1 MMKRSFLLSLAALL
15 LSACSLQLNSQYG
28 LRIAP
33 AEKGPRG
40 TLRVPSSVAATPAT
54 ATPLG
59 TEGLEGAATSVEA
72 HNTFEALTD
81 DFHAAEVA
89 VSPQPEEV
97 PEGTAVGT
105 YFEVTNVEAAAAEL
119 PVDEPLATATP
130 PRSEPN
136 MLTAWLMWGI
146 PVVLMLTG
154 LGFLLNFGLH
164 WYYLGKQRRANS
176 ATFIWALTL
185 AGYVAVG
192 LLRFLKL
199 GLLALLVFL
208 IALIPLMVIQ
218 LIRAVKDAIL
228 LNKIS
233 TRKARR
239 SARTRG
245 SSI

>member
-1 MMKRSFLLSLAALL
+1 MMNRSFLLSLAVLL

-40 TLRVPSSVAATPAT
+40 TLRVPSAVAATPPT
-54 ATPLG
+54 AAPLG
-59 TEGLEGAATSVEA
+59 VERLEGAATSVAA
-72 HNTFEALTD
+72 HYTFEALTD
-81 DFHAAEVA
+81 DLHAAEVA

-97 PEGTAVGT
+97 PVGSAAGT
-105 YFEVTNVEAAAAEL
+105 YLEVTDVEAAATEL

-164 WYYLGKQRRANS
+164 WYYLGKQRRANT

-185 AGYVAVG
+185 AGYVAAG
-192 LLRFLKL
+192 LLRFLNL

-208 IALIPLMVIQ
+208 IVLIPLMVIQ
-218 LIRAVKDAIL
+218 LVRAIKDAVL

-239 SARTRG
+239 ANRRA

>member
-40 TLRVPSSVAATPAT
+40 TLRVPSAVAATPAT
-54 ATPLG
+54 VTPLG
-59 TEGLEGAATSVEA
+59 TEGLEDAATSVA
-72 HNTFEALTD
+72 THNTLEALTD
-81 DFHAAEVA
+81 DFQAAEVA
-89 VSPQPEEV
+89 VSPQPEVV
-97 PEGTAVGT
+97 PLGSAAGT
-105 YFEVTNVEAAAAEL
+105 YFEVTNVEAAAEL
-119 PVDEPLATATP
+119 SVDEPLETATP
-130 PRSEPN
+130 PQSEPN
-136 MLTAWLMWGI
+136 MLTAWLMWGV

-208 IALIPLMVIQ
+208 IALIPLMVVQ
-218 LIRAVKDAIL
+218 LIRAVKDAVL